1 MKRFQVSNSVSLQ
14 QQITIKIICQEC
26 IAASLIL
33 TEQYPAPA
41 ILFYLLFSD
50 DVKSQATG
58 VYTFPASADGQTCNT
73 DVMLDVK
80 HIGNN
85 QACIQVG

>member
-14 QQITIKIICQEC
+14 QQTTIKIVYQEC
-26 IAASLIL
+26 IAASWILI
-33 TEQYPAPA
+33 EQYPAPA
-41 ILFYLLFSD
+41 VLFYLLFSD

-73 DVMLDVK
+73 DVLLDVK
-80 HIGNN
+80 HTGNN